1 MSRWKNAAVLTVS
14 TFTALALTACG
25 SDAGTPGE
33 SKQSSV
39 LEQLASDLKG
49 SLQKVV
55 DKTDSTDSVTMTM
68 EGTAAG
74 EKIKMRGALDLRDP
88 VKAEMTMEGP
98 DGAPTTIRMI
108 GAVVYVEVPEA
119 DRADMDGKRWF
130 KMDLGAAAAQ
140 AGMDFT
146 KQLDDVDPTKQVKT
160 LLATEG
166 TTVVGEE
173 TVNGVATVHY
183 TVTAPV
189 TTYLGQIDA
198 DTRKTVEQELAKNGV
213 KEIKIDLWVD
223 EQYLPRRAHMVMGTM
238 SDIKIDYTD
247 YGKPVNIETPAASET
262 ADFAEMLKGLQ
273 GLEGLPTG

>member
-1 MSRWKNAAVLTVS
+1 MSRWKNAAVLTIS
-14 TFTALALTACG
+14 ALTALALTACG
-25 SDAGTPGE
+25 SGTDAPGE
-33 SKQSSV
+33 SKQPSV

-55 DKTDSTDSVTMTM
+55 DKTGTTDSVTMTM

-74 EKIKMRGALDLRDP
+74 EKIKMQGSLDLRDP

-108 GAVVYVEVPEA
+108 GAVIYVEVPEA
-119 DRADMDGKRWF
+119 DRADLDGKRWF
-130 KMDLGAAAAQ
+130 KMDLSAAGAQ
-140 AGMDFT
+140 AGMDYA
-146 KQLDDVDPTKQVKT
+146 KQLEDVDPTKQVKT

-173 TVNGVATVHY
+173 TLNGVPTVHY

-189 TTYLGQIDA
+189 ATYLGQLESDA
-198 DTRKTVEQELAKNGV
+198 RKTVEQELTKNGV
-213 KEIKIDLWVD
+213 KEVKIDLWVD

-238 SDIKIDYTD
+238 SDMTIDYTD

-262 ADFAEMLKGLQ
+262 ADFAEMLKDLQ
-273 GLEGLPTG
+273 GLTG

>member
-14 TFTALALTACG
+14 ALSALALTACG
-25 SDAGTPGE
+25 SDAGAPGE
-33 SKQSSV
+33 SSKQPSV

-68 EGTAAG
+68 EGTAGG
-74 EKIKMRGALDLRDP
+74 EKIKMKGTLDLRDP

-98 DGAPTTIRMI
+98 TDAPTTIRMI

-119 DRADMDGKRWF
+119 DRADLDGKRWF
-130 KMDLGAAAAQ
+130 KMDLGAAGAQ

-146 KQLDDVDPTKQVKT
+146 KQLEDVDPTKQVKT

-183 TVTAPV
+183 TVTSPV
-189 TTYLGQIDA
+189 ATYLGQVDA
-198 DTRKTVEQELAKNGV
+198 DARKTVEQELTKNGI
-213 KEIKIDLWVD
+213 KEVKIDLWVD

-238 SDIKIDYTD
+238 SDMKIDYTD

-273 GLEGLPTG
+273 GL